1 MRTSV
6 AVGSAADG
14 QVPDGKTRS
23 MGVAW
28 FALGLFVFAVVVGRM
43 SQRLSREQR
52 ARRQAWEEWM
62 GDDEDEE

>member
-1 MRTSV
+1 
-6 AVGSAADG
+6 
-14 QVPDGKTRS
+14 